1 MLVTIIYNIGSKM
14 KNQLAKLESQIDHL
28 ETELSYLNSLLIGI
42 GFEEGISSLKS
53 AAEEILQE
61 TQY

>member
-1 MLVTIIYNIGSKM
+1 MLVIIIYNIGIMM

-28 ETELSYLNSLLIGI
+28 ETELSYLNELLIQI
-42 GFEEGISSLKS
+42 GFDEGISTLKA

-61 TQY
+61 SQN

>member
-1 MLVTIIYNIGSKM
+1 M

-28 ETELSYLNSLLIGI
+28 ETELSYLNELLIQI
-42 GFEEGISSLKS
+42 GFDEGISTLKA

-61 TQY
+61 SQN

>member
-1 MLVTIIYNIGSKM
+1 M